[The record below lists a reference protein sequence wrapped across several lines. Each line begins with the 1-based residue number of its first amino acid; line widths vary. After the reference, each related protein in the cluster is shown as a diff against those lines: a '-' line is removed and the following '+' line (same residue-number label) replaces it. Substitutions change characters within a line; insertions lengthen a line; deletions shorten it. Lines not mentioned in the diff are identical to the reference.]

1 MSEDLSQSDDD
12 GVVRYAIGEALKAIS
27 KGDAELVELK
37 LIISRPPPIEIKD
50 GNVIVAGDEKYED
63 VPLTKYP
70 RGLEAKLEIKV
81 KQKQTGREVKAIAMP
96 KPGKIGFNH
105 IDIENVY
112 VQDFGHL
119 PNEADKD
126 KKIKE
131 SNVDQILKW
140 AVRVINI
147 LISIINAF
155 FTWRSRVSSYSKF
168 ELGTSLTFC
177 FKVFKKCCCLV
188 Q

>member
-1 MSEDLSQSDDD
+1 
-12 GVVRYAIGEALKAIS
+12 
-27 KGDAELVELK
+27 
-37 LIISRPPPIEIKD
+37 
-50 GNVIVAGDEKYED
+50 
-63 VPLTKYP
+63 
-70 RGLEAKLEIKV
+70 
-81 KQKQTGREVKAIAMP
+81 MP

-105 IDIENVY
+105 IDIENVD

-155 FTWRSRVSSYSKF
+155 FTWRSRGSS
-168 ELGTSLTFC
+168 
-177 FKVFKKCCCLV
+177 
-188 Q
+188 